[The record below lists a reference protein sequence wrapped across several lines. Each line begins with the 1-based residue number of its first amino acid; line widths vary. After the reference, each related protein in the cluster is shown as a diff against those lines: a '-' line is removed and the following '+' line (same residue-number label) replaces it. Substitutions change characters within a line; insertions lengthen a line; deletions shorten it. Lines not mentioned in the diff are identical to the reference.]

1 MKLLIIEDE
10 PDLVST
16 LAAGFSQLGYITE
29 YATDG
34 SEGYELACINKYD
47 LIILD
52 LNLPSMD
59 GIEILKAI
67 RAEDKEQRILI
78 LSARSSVEDKVTGLD
93 FGANDYLSKPFA
105 FAELEA
111 RVRSLLRRSFIQRDT
126 SLKYDILTVDTRAK
140 SVTAGDK
147 KLELAPK
154 EYLILEYLRMH
165 MGKVISSEE
174 LIEHVWH
181 SDANYFTSSV
191 KVHMS
196 NLRKK
201 LTENCGMEM
210 ITTVRG
216 SGYIIGK
223 EGTSGL

>member
-16 LAAGFSQLGYITE
+16 LATGFSQLGYITE

-93 FGANDYLSKPFA
+93 FGAND
-105 FAELEA
+105 
-111 RVRSLLRRSFIQRDT
+111 
-126 SLKYDILTVDTRAK
+126 
-140 SVTAGDK
+140 
-147 KLELAPK
+147 
-154 EYLILEYLRMH
+154 
-165 MGKVISSEE
+165 
-174 LIEHVWH
+174 
-181 SDANYFTSSV
+181 
-191 KVHMS
+191 
-196 NLRKK
+196 
-201 LTENCGMEM
+201 
-210 ITTVRG
+210 
-216 SGYIIGK
+216 
-223 EGTSGL
+223 

>member
-16 LAAGFSQLGYITE
+16 LAAAFSQLGYITE

-78 LSARSSVEDKVTGLD
+78 LSARSSVEDKVTGSCGVSRGNSPESPAPD
-93 FGANDYLSKPFA
+93 V
-105 FAELEA
+105 
-111 RVRSLLRRSFIQRDT
+111 VRLRCPPPQN
-126 SLKYDILTVDTRAK
+126 
-140 SVTAGDK
+140 
-147 KLELAPK
+147 PK
-154 EYLILEYLRMH
+154 
-165 MGKVISSEE
+165 
-174 LIEHVWH
+174 
-181 SDANYFTSSV
+181 
-191 KVHMS
+191 
-196 NLRKK
+196 
-201 LTENCGMEM
+201 
-210 ITTVRG
+210 
-216 SGYIIGK
+216 
-223 EGTSGL
+223 

>member
-1 MKLLIIEDE
+1 
-10 PDLVST
+10 
-16 LAAGFSQLGYITE
+16 
-29 YATDG
+29 
-34 SEGYELACINKYD
+34 
-47 LIILD
+47 
-52 LNLPSMD
+52 MD

-126 SLKYDILTVDTRAK
+126 SLKHDILTVDTRAK

-154 EYLILEYLRMH
+154 RVFDLRVFNDAY
-165 MGKVISSEE
+165 GKSHQFGRV
-174 LIEHVWH
+174 
-181 SDANYFTSSV
+181 DRAC
-191 KVHMS
+191 MAQ
-196 NLRKK
+196 
-201 LTENCGMEM
+201 
-210 ITTVRG
+210 
-216 SGYIIGK
+216 
-223 EGTSGL
+223 